1 MRFSPATLAKDKLYF
16 ALTMSPWNLGQ
27 WWILT
32 MENMKYAP
40 TQYVILHHS
49 ETNFIA
55 ILTFR
60 FAAVKKKA
68 SFTSNLSKAGTVT
81 RQQPN
86 FQKNFL
92 KM

>member
-1 MRFSPATLAKDKLYF
+1 
-16 ALTMSPWNLGQ
+16 
-27 WWILT
+27 